1 MIIKKFCA
9 ENFRNIKKCEIDFR
23 EGINI
28 LIGDNAQGKTNT
40 AEGIYIFSRGRSQRT
55 SDDDELIKFGEEGF
69 RISVEY
75 EDKNGTNTL
84 EYARFGKDKRRKKN
98 GYSVNKITEFV
109 GNLRAVLFTPDDLS
123 LVKGGPEERRSFL
136 NIAISQHDPSYINLY
151 SSYKKALE
159 NRNHILKQASKG
171 FYYDENELRSWS
183 NSLAEYASYIYLQR
197 YSYIEK
203 LKKYTSLIMKDISEE
218 KEEINIEY
226 ISDIEEFCEKRELI
240 KKKYEEIFSSS
251 EEREKAAGL
260 TLFGP
265 HRDDIKIEING
276 SLARSYSSQGQ
287 QRSVVLSMKLS
298 EGEIIKEKIGE
309 YPIYIFDDVL
319 SELDEGRQRYVLS
332 GREGMQLIITACKMS
347 DIISE
352 GVNIIK
358 VEGGFYN

>member
-1 MIIKKFCA
+1 
-9 ENFRNIKKCEIDFR
+9 
-23 EGINI
+23 
-28 LIGDNAQGKTNT
+28 
-40 AEGIYIFSRGRSQRT
+40 
-55 SDDDELIKFGEEGF
+55 
-69 RISVEY
+69 
-75 EDKNGTNTL
+75 
-84 EYARFGKDKRRKKN
+84 
-98 GYSVNKITEFV
+98 
-109 GNLRAVLFTPDDLS
+109 
-123 LVKGGPEERRSFL
+123 
-136 NIAISQHDPSYINLY
+136 
-151 SSYKKALE
+151 
-159 NRNHILKQASKG
+159 
-171 FYYDENELRSWS
+171 
-183 NSLAEYASYIYLQR
+183 
-197 YSYIEK
+197 
-203 LKKYTSLIMKDISEE
+203 MKDISEE

-226 ISDIEEFCEKRELI
+226 ISDIEEFCEKREVI